1 MVDIIKVMREYP
13 TNLTDKQ
20 RQSMKDLF
28 EPREKRRK
36 NPLRGIVNAL
46 LYITK
51 TGCQWRMLPGDFA
64 PWQTVYF
71 YSRKWKQ
78 EGVFEEL
85 MYSVKRFGSKIL
97 WQKISVSWYHRL
109 REAYEPLTM

>member
-13 TNLTDKQ
+13 NNLTDKQ

-51 TGCQWRMLPGDFA
+51 TGCQW
-64 PWQTVYF
+64 
-71 YSRKWKQ
+71 
-78 EGVFEEL
+78 
-85 MYSVKRFGSKIL
+85 
-97 WQKISVSWYHRL
+97 
-109 REAYEPLTM
+109 